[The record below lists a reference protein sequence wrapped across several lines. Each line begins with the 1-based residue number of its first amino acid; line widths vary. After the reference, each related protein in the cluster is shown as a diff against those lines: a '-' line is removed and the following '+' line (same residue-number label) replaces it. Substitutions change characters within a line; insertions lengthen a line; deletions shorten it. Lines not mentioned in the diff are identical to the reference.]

1 MSPDNDRKWLALIL
15 LCAVQFMVV
24 LDVAIVNVALPT
36 IKNALGFSDANL
48 QWVVSAY
55 TLTFGG
61 FLMLG
66 SRIADLLGRKR
77 LFIAGLVLF
86 SAASLACGLSQSD
99 TQLIVFRAIQGLG
112 AAVISPAALAI
123 LTTTFAEGEER
134 NKALAI
140 WGAIAGTGGAV
151 GVLLGGILTDQ
162 VGWEWIFFLNVP
174 IGLIVILAG
183 QRVLH
188 ESRVELGNR
197 SLDIAGAILVTAGLT
212 LLVYGLVTTDTYS
225 WTSTRVLGALAGAAV
240 LLAGFIAVEL
250 RAKAPILPFSIFRLR
265 SLTGANIVG
274 LLLGAA
280 IFSMFFLLSLYMQQV
295 LGYSALKAGVAYLLV
310 ASVIVVAAG
319 ASQALVTRIGVRS
332 VLTTGMVLLVAGL
345 VWFSQV
351 SVHGAYATDLAP
363 GFVLA
368 GIGLGFSFVPVQIAS
383 LIGVTHDEAGI
394 ASGLINTSQ
403 QVGGALGVAVLST
416 ITFTRYDSYL
426 GDHGNNLALVP
437 NALVDGFHIAFL
449 VGAGMALIGLVATLL
464 FIPKDVKSEQPVP
477 AGELHRDQPVAV
489 QRVGL
494 VA

>member
-1 MSPDNDRKWLALIL
+1 MSPDSDRKWLALIL

-36 IKNALGFSDANL
+36 IKNALDFSDANL

-188 ESRVELGNR
+188 ESRVELGSR

-225 WTSTRVLGALAGAAV
+225 WGSTRVLGSLAGAAV
-240 LLAGFIAVEL
+240 LLAGFVAVEL
-250 RAKAPILPFSIFRLR
+250 RAKAPILPFSIFRLK

-310 ASVIVVAAG
+310 ASVIIVAAG

-332 VLTTGMVLLVAGL
+332 VLITGMVLLVAGL

-351 SVHGAYATDLAP
+351 SVHGSYATDLAP
-363 GFVLA
+363 GFILA

-426 GDHGNNLALVP
+426 GDHGNNLALIP
-437 NALVDGFHIAFL
+437 NALVDGFHVAFL
-449 VGAGMALIGLVATLL
+449 VGAGLALIGLVATLL

-477 AGELHRDQPVAV
+477 AGEPAIDLS
-489 QRVGL
+489 
-494 VA
+494 

>member
-1 MSPDNDRKWLALIL
+1 MSPDNDRKWFALIL

-36 IKNALGFSDANL
+36 IKNALNFSDANL

-66 SRIADLLGRKR
+66 SRLADLLGRKR
-77 LFIAGLVLF
+77 LFMAGLVLF

-188 ESRVELGNR
+188 ESRVELGSR

-225 WTSTRVLGALAGAAV
+225 WTSTRVLGSLAGAAV
-240 LLAGFIAVEL
+240 LLAGFVAVEL
-250 RAKAPILPFSIFRLR
+250 RAKAPILPFSIFRLK

-310 ASVIVVAAG
+310 ASVIIVAAG

-332 VLTTGMVLLVAGL
+332 VLITGMVLLVAGL

-351 SVHGAYATDLAP
+351 SVHGSYATDLAP
-363 GFVLA
+363 GFILA

-426 GDHGNNLALVP
+426 GDHGNNLALIP
-437 NALVDGFHIAFL
+437 NALVDGFHVAFL

-477 AGELHRDQPVAV
+477 AGEPAIDLS
-489 QRVGL
+489 
-494 VA
+494 

>member
-36 IKNALGFSDANL
+36 IKNALDFSDANL

-77 LFIAGLVLF
+77 MFISGLVLF

-123 LTTTFAEGEER
+123 LTTTFSEGEER

-183 QRVLH
+183 QRVLE
-188 ESRVELGNR
+188 ESRVELGSR

-225 WTSTRVLGALAGAAV
+225 WTSTRVLGSLAGAAV
-240 LLAGFIAVEL
+240 LLAGFVAVEL
-250 RAKAPILPFSIFRLR
+250 RAKAPILPFSIFRLK

-332 VLTTGMVLLVAGL
+332 VLITGMVLLVAGL
-345 VWFSQV
+345 LWFSQV

-363 GFVLA
+363 GFILA

-437 NALVDGFHIAFL
+437 NALVDGFHVAFL
-449 VGAGMALIGLVATLL
+449 VGAGLALIGLVATLL
-464 FIPKDVKSEQPVP
+464 FIPRDVKSEQPAP
-477 AGELHRDQPVAV
+477 AGEPAIDLS
-489 QRVGL
+489 
-494 VA
+494 

>member
-1 MSPDNDRKWLALIL
+1 MSPDNDRKWFALIL

-36 IKNALGFSDANL
+36 IKNALNFSDANL

-477 AGELHRDQPVAV
+477 AGEPAIDL
-489 QRVGL
+489 G
-494 VA
+494 

>member
-36 IKNALGFSDANL
+36 IKNALDFSDANL

-77 LFIAGLVLF
+77 MFISGLVLF

-123 LTTTFAEGEER
+123 LTTTFSEGEER

-183 QRVLH
+183 QRVLE
-188 ESRVELGNR
+188 ESRVELGSR

-225 WTSTRVLGALAGAAV
+225 WTSTRVLGSLAGAAV
-240 LLAGFIAVEL
+240 LLAGFVAVEL
-250 RAKAPILPFSIFRLR
+250 RAKAPILPFSIFRLK

-332 VLTTGMVLLVAGL
+332 VLITGMVLLVAGL
-345 VWFSQV
+345 LWFSQV

-363 GFVLA
+363 GFILA
-368 GIGLGFSFVPVQIAS
+368 GVGLGFSFVPVQIAS

-437 NALVDGFHIAFL
+437 NALVDGFHVAFL
-449 VGAGMALIGLVATLL
+449 VGAGLALIGLVATLL
-464 FIPKDVKSEQPVP
+464 FIPRDVKSEQPAP
-477 AGELHRDQPVAV
+477 AGEPAIDLS
-489 QRVGL
+489 
-494 VA
+494 

>member
-426 GDHGNNLALVP
+426 GDHGNNLALIP

-477 AGELHRDQPVAV
+477 AGEPAIDLS
-489 QRVGL
+489 
-494 VA
+494 

>member
-477 AGELHRDQPVAV
+477 AGEPAIDL
-489 QRVGL
+489 G
-494 VA
+494 

>member
-1 MSPDNDRKWLALIL
+1 MSPDSDRKWLALIL

-36 IKNALGFSDANL
+36 IKNALDFSDANL

-162 VGWEWIFFLNVP
+162 IGWEWIFFLNVP

-188 ESRVELGNR
+188 ESRVELGSR

-225 WTSTRVLGALAGAAV
+225 WGSTRVLGSLAGAAV
-240 LLAGFIAVEL
+240 LLAGFVAVEL
-250 RAKAPILPFSIFRLR
+250 RAKAPILPFSIFRLK

-310 ASVIVVAAG
+310 ASVIIVAAG

-332 VLTTGMVLLVAGL
+332 VLITGMVLLVAGL

-351 SVHGAYATDLAP
+351 SVHGSYATDLAP
-363 GFVLA
+363 GFILA

-426 GDHGNNLALVP
+426 GDHGNNLALIP
-437 NALVDGFHIAFL
+437 NALVDGFHLAFL
-449 VGAGMALIGLVATLL
+449 VGAGLALIGLVATLV
-464 FIPKDVKSEQPVP
+464 FIPKDVKSEQPAP
-477 AGELHRDQPVAV
+477 AGEPAIDLS
-489 QRVGL
+489 
-494 VA
+494 

>member
-1 MSPDNDRKWLALIL
+1 MSPDSDRKWLALIL

-36 IKNALGFSDANL
+36 IKNALDFSDANL

-123 LTTTFAEGEER
+123 LTTTFREGEER

-188 ESRVELGNR
+188 ESRVELGSR

-225 WTSTRVLGALAGAAV
+225 WGSTRVLGSLAGAAV
-240 LLAGFIAVEL
+240 LLAGFVAVEL
-250 RAKAPILPFSIFRLR
+250 RAKAPILPFSIFRLK

-310 ASVIVVAAG
+310 ASVIIVAAG
-319 ASQALVTRIGVRS
+319 ASQALVTRVGVRS
-332 VLTTGMVLLVAGL
+332 VLITGMVLLVAGL
-345 VWFSQV
+345 LWFSQV
-351 SVHGAYATDLAP
+351 SVHGSYATDLAP
-363 GFVLA
+363 GFILA

-426 GDHGNNLALVP
+426 GDHGNNLALIP
-437 NALVDGFHIAFL
+437 NALVDGFHLAFL
-449 VGAGMALIGLVATLL
+449 VGAGLALIGLVATLV
-464 FIPKDVKSEQPVP
+464 FIPKDVKSEQPAP
-477 AGELHRDQPVAV
+477 AGEPAIDLS
-489 QRVGL
+489 
-494 VA
+494 